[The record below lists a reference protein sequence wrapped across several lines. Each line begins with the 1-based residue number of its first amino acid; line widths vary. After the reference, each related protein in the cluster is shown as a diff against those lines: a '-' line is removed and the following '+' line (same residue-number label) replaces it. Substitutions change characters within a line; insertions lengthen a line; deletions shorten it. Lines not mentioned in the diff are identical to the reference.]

1 MLCLFFHAFVSFAI
15 SRILGRSFF
24 FLLQVR
30 VMIMSPK
37 VGNLGHKMAVA
48 CHVIFLNLWWHPYA
62 EDPSIDWARRIR
74 QTRPVTESRLTVK
87 YILWK
92 IVFWLCM

>member
-1 MLCLFFHAFVSFAI
+1 
-15 SRILGRSFF
+15 
-24 FLLQVR
+24 
-30 VMIMSPK
+30 MIMSPK
-37 VGNLGHKMAVA
+37 AGNLGHKMAAA

-62 EDPSIDWARRIR
+62 EDPSIDWAHRIG